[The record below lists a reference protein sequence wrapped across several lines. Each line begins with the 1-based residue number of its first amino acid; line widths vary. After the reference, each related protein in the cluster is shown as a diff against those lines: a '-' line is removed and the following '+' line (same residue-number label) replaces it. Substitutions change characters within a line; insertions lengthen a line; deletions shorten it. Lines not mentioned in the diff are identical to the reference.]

1 VAGTDRTADVDST
14 AGFMPE
20 GPPAVILVRPQ
31 LGENIGMC
39 ARAMMNCGLVDLRI
53 VAPRD
58 GWPNDKARAAA
69 SGADAVI
76 DGARLFE
83 ATADAVADLQFVLA
97 TTARARDSAQRVL
110 TPRQAAPELHR
121 AHAEGIAAG
130 VIFGPESKGLNN
142 EDVVLADAI
151 LAVPLN
157 PAFKSLNL
165 AQAVFCVGYEWL
177 QTGLDEATWRET
189 ASTRSSRPATKQELT
204 GLFEHLE
211 SELDDCGFLR
221 PPEKRPAMVRN
232 IRNMLQRAQL
242 TEQETR
248 TFRGI
253 ISGLTRTHLRRKG
266 DKT

>member
-1 VAGTDRTADVDST
+1 MAGTDKSA
-14 AGFMPE
+14 PE
-20 GPPAVILVRPQ
+20 SAAIELIPDGPPVMILVRPQ

-39 ARAMMNCGLVDLRI
+39 ARAMMNCGLSDMRI
-53 VAPRD
+53 VDPRD
-58 GWPNDKARAAA
+58 GWPSERARAAA

-76 DGARLFE
+76 DGARIYE
-83 ATADAVADLQFVLA
+83 TTADAVADLRFVLA
-97 TTARARDSAQRVL
+97 TTARPRDSVQQVM
-110 TPRQAAPELHR
+110 TPREAAPTLHR
-121 AHAEGIAAG
+121 AHRDGIATG
-130 VIFGPESKGLNN
+130 VIFGPEAKGLANK
-142 EDVVLADAI
+142 DVVLADAI

-177 QTGLDEATWRET
+177 QTGIDEATWRET
-189 ASTRSSRPATKQELT
+189 ASNRAARPANKQELN

-232 IRNMLQRAQL
+232 IRNMLQRAQF
-242 TEQETR
+242 TEQEVR

-253 ISGLTRTHLRRKG
+253 VSGLTRTHLRRK
-266 DKT
+266 D